1 MALPGVSSLWRANDQ
16 GGQHA
21 LKDPLQGELCLGPSG
36 RQCHWRH
43 TGPAAGRHNETRQ
56 LGSRAHSEQCAESN
70 QSQPGAGGGG
80 SAGDEQRAGPQ
91 ARRPAGKL
99 RAGLDGCAHISVCV
113 LCVRVSCVR
122 DRVLGGACQFGGSDL
137 VEVRSA
143 ALRAAALAVGLPAEF
158 PATAQGLLPSFDS
171 APQSP
176 VPVPRRVRWRNGQ
189 TAFGASL
196 QPARTPKLTT
206 LPLPSTITAK
216 LQPPLP
222 NLPASPSLLAASL
235 TRPRPPVARRL
246 RLSLRALR
254 CSRWMRARPGRPVSP
269 ARPVSRR

>member
-1 MALPGVSSLWRANDQ
+1 MGASATGDTLDQRPGDTTKRGSWEAVPTASSARKAIS
-16 GGQHA
+16 
-21 LKDPLQGELCLGPSG
+21 PS
-36 RQCHWRH
+36 QEQE
-43 TGPAAGRHNETRQ
+43 AAEVRET
-56 LGSRAHSEQCAESN
+56 S
-70 QSQPGAGGGG
+70 
-80 SAGDEQRAGPQ
+80 SAQ
-91 ARRPAGKL
+91 ARRPAGTL
-99 RAGLDGCAHISVCV
+99 RAGLDGCAHIGVCV